1 MTKESISEFQSL
13 HEEDVKKVFIEITS
27 SMTNRSLEVMLE
39 ILFKKLKD
47 SDITLTKLEEEYERG
62 HEKGVE
68 EGMSRSEYSYN
79 EGYDEGYDEGCKE
92 IRRLH
97 DER

>member
-62 HEKGVE
+62 HEDGE
-68 EGMSRSEYSYN
+68 NERFDERFD
-79 EGYDEGYDEGCKE
+79 EGYDEGYDNGFRDGEK
-92 IRRLH
+92 
-97 DER
+97 DEA

>member
-62 HEKGVE
+62 HEDGE
-68 EGMSRSEYSYN
+68 NERFDERFD
-79 EGYDEGYDEGCKE
+79 EGYDEGYDNGFRDGEK
-92 IRRLH
+92 
-97 DER
+97 DET